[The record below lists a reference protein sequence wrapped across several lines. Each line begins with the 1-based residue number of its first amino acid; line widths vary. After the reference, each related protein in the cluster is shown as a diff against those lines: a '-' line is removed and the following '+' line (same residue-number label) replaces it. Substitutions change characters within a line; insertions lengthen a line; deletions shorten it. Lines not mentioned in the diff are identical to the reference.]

1 MTTEPYAVVLGD
13 LNIDIV
19 VSASG
24 PLRAGSDVDAD
35 IVMRH
40 GGSAANMAAWLAHE
54 SAPVTFIG
62 CVGNDALGRDA
73 RATLQH
79 AGVTLAVQV
88 SETVPT
94 GTCVVLVDPQGERT
108 MLPDPGAN
116 LLLREDDLPLEVVD
130 HAAVLLVSGYAL
142 LRPGP
147 RPAAVA
153 AIQRAHSR
161 GVRVVVD
168 AASSGPLRDVG
179 SQRFLGWVGPAWI
192 VANSEEMTALAE
204 HLDPAADEITAA
216 LLLSEHLGTVVL
228 KRGAD
233 GAALAQNGSL
243 IATVPAVPATVVDST
258 GAGDAFAAGF
268 VAALLAGAS
277 TSEAVQ
283 RGVTLGALAV
293 SRRGGRPTD

>member
-1 MTTEPYAVVLGD
+1 MTVAPYAVVLGD

-54 SAPVTFIG
+54 RASVTFIG

-79 AGVTLAVQV
+79 AGVTLAVQT
-88 SETVPT
+88 SDTVPT
-94 GTCVVLVDPQGERT
+94 GTCVVLVDPHGERT

-116 LLLREDDLPLEVVD
+116 LLLREDDLPWDVID
-130 HAAVLLVSGYAL
+130 NAAVLLVSGYAL

-153 AIQRAHSR
+153 AIQRAHAH
-161 GVRVVVD
+161 GIRVVVD

-179 SQRFLGWVGPAWI
+179 GERFLRWVGPAWI
-192 VANSEEMTALAE
+192 LANSDEMTALTE
-204 HLDPAADEITAA
+204 HLDPAAKDIAA
-216 LLLSEHLGTVVL
+216 ARLLSERLGTVVL

-233 GAALAQNGSL
+233 GASLAQNGSI
-243 IATVPAVPATVVDST
+243 IAQMPAVPATVIDST
-258 GAGDAFAAGF
+258 GAGDACAAGF
-268 VAALLAGAS
+268 VAALLAGAG
-277 TSEAVQ
+277 TVEAVQ